1 MRKEKIR
8 IWEAEEY
15 SYGMAY
21 GFVPNLTAYLH
32 EEADGPRPCMI
43 VVPGGAYS
51 FASIREG
58 QPVAERFYGMG
69 YNAFVLTYTCNP
81 LRMEPLRLQPLRDL
95 ARAVRLLRK
104 EADRLEI
111 DSDRIAVCGFSAGG
125 HLTASLAVHGRDVYE
140 DNPVYRDYS
149 CRPDALVLSYPVI
162 TAEPGLTHA
171 DSIKALLG
179 YNRPE
184 EDAAAA
190 VISRKGALP
199 GCRTPEDEMRY
210 MSLETQVCPDTPPV
224 YIWHTLPDDSVPVEN
239 TFRFEQALREKGVLH
254 SMHIYSHGVHGLS
267 LADQAWADRAC
278 KADYTLEQVG
288 RVMEQLDAG
297 HIPMKEEEKDFWMR
311 EYLYGPYAGEKEK
324 GVPVPEVQGW
334 PEMAHD
340 FLRYVF
346 GLDRE
351 PVQQT

>member
-111 DSDRIAVCGFSAGG
+111 DPDRIAVCGFSAGG
-125 HLTASLAVHGRDVYE
+125 HLTASLAVHGRDAYE

-239 TFRFEQALREKGVLH
+239 TFRFEQVLREKGVLH

-278 KADYTLEQVG
+278 NHGAAG
-288 RVMEQLDAG
+288 RGPYPHEGRRERLLDAG
-297 HIPMKEEEKDFWMR
+297 IPLRPLCRGKGKRRSGTGSTGLAGD
-311 EYLYGPYAGEKEK
+311 GP
-324 GVPVPEVQGW
+324 
-334 PEMAHD
+334 
-340 FLRYVF
+340 
-346 GLDRE
+346 
-351 PVQQT
+351 

>member
-111 DSDRIAVCGFSAGG
+111 DPDRIAVCGFSAGG

-149 CRPDALVLSYPVI
+149 CRNPA
-162 TAEPGLTHA
+162 
-171 DSIKALLG
+171 
-179 YNRPE
+179 
-184 EDAAAA
+184 
-190 VISRKGALP
+190 
-199 GCRTPEDEMRY
+199 
-210 MSLETQVCPDTPPV
+210 
-224 YIWHTLPDDSVPVEN
+224 
-239 TFRFEQALREKGVLH
+239 
-254 SMHIYSHGVHGLS
+254 
-267 LADQAWADRAC
+267 
-278 KADYTLEQVG
+278 
-288 RVMEQLDAG
+288 
-297 HIPMKEEEKDFWMR
+297 
-311 EYLYGPYAGEKEK
+311 
-324 GVPVPEVQGW
+324 
-334 PEMAHD
+334 
-340 FLRYVF
+340 
-346 GLDRE
+346 
-351 PVQQT
+351 

>member
-1 MRKEKIR
+1 
-8 IWEAEEY
+8 
-15 SYGMAY
+15 
-21 GFVPNLTAYLH
+21 
-32 EEADGPRPCMI
+32 
-43 VVPGGAYS
+43 
-51 FASIREG
+51 
-58 QPVAERFYGMG
+58 
-69 YNAFVLTYTCNP
+69 
-81 LRMEPLRLQPLRDL
+81 
-95 ARAVRLLRK
+95 
-104 EADRLEI
+104 
-111 DSDRIAVCGFSAGG
+111 
-125 HLTASLAVHGRDVYE
+125 
-140 DNPVYRDYS
+140 
-149 CRPDALVLSYPVI
+149 
-162 TAEPGLTHA
+162 
-171 DSIKALLG
+171 
-179 YNRPE
+179 
-184 EDAAAA
+184 
-190 VISRKGALP
+190 
-199 GCRTPEDEMRY
+199 MRY

-267 LADQAWADRAC
+267 LADQEWADRAC